1 MVNLESDPDPGA
13 EASSA
18 VATLLAGSNAILLIS
33 PEVNLPPS
41 WALPWT
47 EAGWEPKFCKR
58 LGDLSKPKVLTDR
71 RLLLVA
77 VGNSESSQPEP
88 EPEPA
93 VVERRHGR
101 LRRSDFL
108 ADLAH
113 EIKDPRSDWPVLI
126 AIRVDQ
132 ASSLSE
138 RLGQAAEFELEQC
151 IAERF
156 ACELDEDDAY
166 TLWLEFGFGV
176 LVHRDHSEQII
187 ALAER
192 ICTCISQT
200 PFDVAGEPCLLTV
213 SVGLALLPKGPGADN
228 PDRWFASA
236 HAAQGIAQ
244 RHGGNRHD
252 GVISHEFDG
261 IPAERVLIIR
271 EWVREA
277 TTGQNIQIE
286 FQPLHPLRSDTS
298 GLYMVHAKL
307 RDFRAPLGG
316 VYRPEY
322 LSLARDA
329 GSMIMIDRVS
339 LFEAFGA
346 LGQMRAQGR
355 DTRMLVPVEISTLD
369 GIAWRWLEAELHRHR
384 HLAHGLIVL
393 LEAVPELAEPDGQA
407 LLAKVRDAGA
417 AVALADR
424 SGRLDRVSLWARIPA
439 DLLCLSHAVI
449 STCAAD
455 EFSERVAP
463 WQAVGRQIIVDKV
476 TDFAALPHLTKL
488 GIDYLQERSLT
499 SSGPRPDF
507 EFSLL
512 D

>member
-1 MVNLESDPDPGA
+1 MAKLESDPDLGTD
-13 EASSA
+13 ASSA
-18 VATLLAGSNAILLIS
+18 VATLLAGSSAVLLIS

-47 EAGWEPKFCKR
+47 EAGWEPKFCKQH
-58 LGDLSKPKVLTDR
+58 GDLSKPKALTSR

-77 VGNSESSQPEP
+77 VGDSESSHAAPEP
-88 EPEPA
+88 EPEPI
-93 VVERRHGR
+93 VVERRYGR

-113 EIKDPRSDWPVLI
+113 EIKDPRSDWPVLM

-138 RLGQAAEFELEQC
+138 RLGQAAEFDLEQR

-176 LVHRDHSEQII
+176 LVHRDHSAQIT

-192 ICTCISQT
+192 ICTSVFQT

-213 SVGLALLPKGPGADN
+213 SIGLALLPKGFGADN

-252 GVISHEFDG
+252 GVLSHEFDG

-322 LSLARDA
+322 LSLAREA
-329 GSMIMIDRVS
+329 GSVTMIDRVS

-346 LGQMRAQGR
+346 LGQLRAQ
-355 DTRMLVPVEISTLD
+355 E
-369 GIAWRWLEAELHRHR
+369 EY
-384 HLAHGLIVL
+384 
-393 LEAVPELAEPDGQA
+393 A
-407 LLAKVRDAGA
+407 LLCKFA
-417 AVALADR
+417 AVARCSCRRNCGKWLA
-424 SGRLDRVSLWARIPA
+424 GYRVFLT
-439 DLLCLSHAVI
+439 LLTRDENIFLLTFG
-449 STCAAD
+449 TCH
-455 EFSERVAP
+455 FC
-463 WQAVGRQIIVDKV
+463 ITYKFCIV
-476 TDFAALPHLTKL
+476 
-488 GIDYLQERSLT
+488 
-499 SSGPRPDF
+499 
-507 EFSLL
+507 
-512 D
+512 